1 MAQTP
6 SKTNPAGRKR
16 SHAAGSRARKRSLA
30 SGACAVA
37 LLVSQETKADFQV
50 DTRYHADGRTTVLR
64 RIKPLNFAISATPD
78 GPAPRQRLPRKR
90 FRDRQS
96 ARRRARLFRLCRQ
109 TSAALIRTAPR

>member
-50 DTRYHADGRTTVLR
+50 DTRYHADGRTTVVR
-64 RIKPLNFAISATPD
+64 RIKPLNFSISATPD
-78 GPAPRQRLPRKR
+78 GPAPANNCHGSAFEIANPRDGEPAC
-90 FRDRQS
+90 FGYV
-96 ARRRARLFRLCRQ
+96 ARRR
-109 TSAALIRTAPR
+109 PR